1 MANPNVNTESI
12 LCHICC
18 KYVYDNQNS
27 IFCDLCYTWLH
38 AKCTKLTKKNLTSLS
53 LSSDTWFCQKC
64 RITVFPFSTISN
76 SQLLSLT
83 YNSNL
88 SLGRISRPK
97 TTLTLISCS
106 IGCTS
111 NYISKCSICQKKV
124 KPNQSSIFCIS
135 CHHKVHI
142 KCSHLSSDEILN
154 FNSKN
159 SKWSCYN
166 CISNCF
172 PFKDVNNFSQFTFNS
187 NFNCS
192 CLKSL
197 SLNNIELQ
205 SLPILDLLS
214 SISSDFDTNPDNEIP
229 FEPDFKYY
237 SLHDFH
243 KLIKLNTN
251 TTIKTISIIHSNI
264 RSLNHNF
271 ESLSELLV
279 SLDFNF
285 SIIALSETWNPKSK
299 THLFFPPKLEGYHD
313 FEYLSGETSN
323 SGCGFY
329 IKNELLY
336 VRRNDLSKLY
346 FSDECEFQAL
356 WIEIVNERKHNI
368 LICVI
373 YVHPKLKNPKILL
386 DYLDETLSTV
396 NKENKTIIFTGDTNL
411 DLLQIDSKQ
420 HVHDYLHL
428 LLSYFMIPQITQPTR
443 FSDHGNPTLIDH
455 FFL

>member
-1 MANPNVNTESI
+1 MAS
-12 LCHICC
+12 
-18 KYVYDNQNS
+18 
-27 IFCDLCYTWLH
+27 
-38 AKCTKLTKKNLTSLS
+38 LTSLS
-53 LSSDTWFCQKC
+53 LSDTWFCQKC
-64 RITVFPFSTISN
+64 RITVIPFSTISN

-205 SLPILDLLS
+205 SLPIFNHLS
-214 SISSDFDTNPDNEIP
+214 SNYNYIYSDTNANGTHLEWLRPSNTSEG
-229 FEPDFKYY
+229 FKI
-237 SLHDFH
+237 L
-243 KLIKLNTN
+243 
-251 TTIKTISIIHSNI
+251 
-264 RSLNHNF
+264 R
-271 ESLSELLV
+271 
-279 SLDFNF
+279 
-285 SIIALSETWNPKSK
+285 ALSCLKRPIYIYTQHKS
-299 THLFFPPKLEGYHD
+299 
-313 FEYLSGETSN
+313 
-323 SGCGFY
+323 
-329 IKNELLY
+329 
-336 VRRNDLSKLY
+336 
-346 FSDECEFQAL
+346 
-356 WIEIVNERKHNI
+356 
-368 LICVI
+368 
-373 YVHPKLKNPKILL
+373 
-386 DYLDETLSTV
+386 
-396 NKENKTIIFTGDTNL
+396 
-411 DLLQIDSKQ
+411 
-420 HVHDYLHL
+420 
-428 LLSYFMIPQITQPTR
+428 
-443 FSDHGNPTLIDH
+443 
-455 FFL
+455 